1 MMTRFQE
8 ILNESKKTYNFKIGI
23 AGDLPEG
30 CEDNMR
36 TSLKKFDITEMSKGK
51 RTPVQERPL
60 DFPTLENMNVTYFDV
75 ALNYPTT
82 APVLA
87 EYISQCCN
95 IHTSHLV
102 VKNEGNMS
110 DVYQAIPED
119 TTYETMLTTEDM
131 GGESAQKDVG
141 ENRVMDLLKELEK
154 VRKEREHDPSAAAAE
169 AN

>member
-8 ILNESKKTYNFKIGI
+8 ILNESKKTYNFKIGV

-30 CEDNMR
+30 CEENMR

-141 ENRVMDLLKELEK
+141 ENRVMDLLKELE
-154 VRKEREHDPSAAAAE
+154 VARKEREHDPSAAAPE